1 MWSLIPGPVKAALVT
16 FGGIL
21 LAFLTGGL
29 WGKRKERQARKVK
42 SVQDVLE
49 AKETENEI
57 QNLPPDERRRRLD
70 GWMRDD

>member
-1 MWSLIPGPVKAALVT
+1 MWSLIPGPVKAALGF

-29 WGKRKERQARKVK
+29 WGWRKQRQARKVK
-42 SVQDVLE
+42 SVQDVLD
-49 AKETENEI
+49 AKETEDEI
-57 QNLPPDERRRRLD
+57 QNLPADERRRRLD